1 MTGITSAQEQSPP
14 FVLRARRVIGAAP
27 AARGRVAAL
36 IDAYEGGVRVTSDA
50 LRAVAR
56 AVDVDPLRTIATMS
70 ADAVRD
76 IGAAQVSL
84 ARWLLDA

>member
-1 MTGITSAQEQSPP
+1 MPGITSAQDQWPAY
-14 FVLRARRVIGAAP
+14 VLGARRVIGAVPAP
-27 AARGRVAAL
+27 SGRVAAL
-36 IDAYEGGVRVTSDA
+36 IDAYEDGIRVTSDG

-56 AVDVDPLRTIATMS
+56 AVDVDPLGTIATMS

-84 ARWLLDA
+84 ARWVLDA